1 VIEKYRFRTS
11 LGYVYISFDPEEF
24 VSNSLESENISI
36 DRGGGYIANLYSGE
50 LGKIFKAKDGSL
62 WVDIY
67 LEDGMYGSP
76 EYLLEKCEMFTG
88 ETR

>member
-11 LGYVYISFDPEEF
+11 LGYVYISFDPENF

-36 DRGGGYIANLYSGE
+36 DRGNGYITNLYSGE
-50 LGKIFKAKDGSL
+50 LGKVFKSEDGSL

-67 LEDGMYGSP
+67 LEDGTYGSP
-76 EYLLEKCEMFTG
+76 EYLLEKI
-88 ETR
+88 